1 MKKINTLLGIL
12 FLLVGIFIYVG
23 KNIKIREDKELKL
36 YSIPSY
42 NEYLFNDTSSY
53 EIIYYTNQL
62 LDDNKEYYLV
72 YDNKKLI
79 ITSYKE
85 NISSIYYNNETLY
98 AVSII
103 FSLADPISF
112 NDCNLEI
119 SSLRYNIL
127 LELGN
132 LNIIEEKRDYLSY
145 DYLTPHYSYINNNLY
160 LVGLTISLE
169 EDITLNNAIVNTN
182 SFIQIQNIYI
192 IRDLQ
197 DEMIYNYK
205 FNIFD
210 RSKGSVT
217 LYNKDKYY
225 LPLGYLKEGI
235 NGRIN
240 LKLNDKVVYLPRLD
254 LSIMNLNDYPSFI
267 RSGKIVRN

>member
-23 KNIKIREDKELKL
+23 KNIKLREDKELKL

-42 NEYLFNDTSSY
+42 NEYLYNDTSSY

-112 NDCNLEI
+112 NNCNLEI

-169 EDITLNNAIVNTN
+169 EDITLNNSIVNSN

-192 IRDLQ
+192 IKEL
-197 DEMIYNYK
+197 EEEIIHNYK

-210 RSKGSVT
+210 RSKGSIT

-225 LPLGYLKEGI
+225 LPIGYIKEGV

-240 LKLNDKVVYLPRLD
+240 LKLNDKVIYLPRLD